1 MPYRIEYYHARVK
14 KAIESWPVGIL
25 ADYLRMI
32 ELLAEF
38 GPELRMPHSRAL
50 GDGLFELRPRGAE
63 GDGRAF
69 YCYISGKRIVLVH
82 AVIKKSEKTTYRD
95 LVLARSRIT
104 EVNNA

>member
-14 KAIESWPVGIL
+14 KVIESWPVGIL

-38 GPELRMPHSRAL
+38 GRELRMQHTRAL

-69 YCYISGKRIVLVH
+69 YCYISGQRIVLVH
-82 AVIKKSEKTTYRD
+82 AVMKKSEKTM
-95 LVLARSRIT
+95 
-104 EVNNA
+104 